1 MKGLSFGD
9 ELIALGARVRENVG
23 PHGDRTVIL
32 FPDGDRV
39 VLDTTGNIM
48 AATER
53 AEEIIETLRDR
64 TLRSVPSPP
73 DGYDPA
79 TDCLL
84 VDRPDGEVCLVGP
97 WRCALPVEDHLIGYG
112 ETLGTLRAWAENC
125 LHAPLRVWTL
135 RRGAIELE
143 EGTL

>member
-1 MKGLSFGD
+1 MKSLSFGD
-9 ELIALGARVRENVG
+9 ELVALGARIRENVG
-23 PHGDRTVIL
+23 PNGDRTVIL

-53 AEEIIETLRDR
+53 AGEIIETLRDR

-84 VDRPDGEVCLVGP
+84 IERPDGETCMVPP
-97 WRCALPVEDHLIGYG
+97 WRCAQPTEDHLIEYG
-112 ETLGTLRAWAENC
+112 ETLQVLREWAENC

-135 RRGAIELE
+135 RRGTLALE
-143 EGTL
+143 VAE